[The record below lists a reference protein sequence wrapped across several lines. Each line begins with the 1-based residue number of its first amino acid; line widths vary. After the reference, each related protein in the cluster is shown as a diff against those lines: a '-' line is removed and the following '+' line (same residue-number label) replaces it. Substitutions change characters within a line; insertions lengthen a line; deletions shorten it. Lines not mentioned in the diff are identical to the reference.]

1 MRLIPALLAAS
12 TGALLLTAPAGATT
26 KATTKATT
34 NATAQAV
41 TEPTEEELRA
51 APIAEEAEAEV
62 KLALLRYS
70 NGLTVEFND
79 SQPSGDVGIVQT
91 AYTGRA
97 GLFVRDRGDSFL
109 ETYLKITPVSVAVP
123 QRLVEAHGSEPLP
136 AELQRRTVTKEPVE
150 VDGLAAPAV
159 RTMSGAVNCNKTY
172 YPWYHW
178 RDVGHPGMLPR
189 DSYSS
194 SYGGKYVNA
203 DSWLV
208 HCLPAGHPPQI
219 AARHRFF
226 YFNNVLSK
234 WVEQSDTLVYPG
246 QEQHIEKG
254 IINRYRRIIQD
265 DSWGSDPDCT
275 SCTYTREGRFHD

>member
-12 TGALLLTAPAGATT
+12 AGALLLTAPATATT
-26 KATTKATT
+26 KAM
-34 NATAQAV
+34 
-41 TEPTEEELRA
+41 TEPTAEELRA
-51 APIAEEAEAEV
+51 APIAEEAEVEV

-70 NGLTVEFND
+70 NGLSVEFND

-91 AYTGRA
+91 AYVGRA
-97 GLFVRDRGDSFL
+97 SLFARDRGDSFL

-123 QRLVEAHGSEPLP
+123 QRLVEAHGTEPLP
-136 AELQRRTVTKEPVE
+136 VELQRRTVTKELVE
-150 VDGLAAPAV
+150 VDGLATPAV
-159 RTMSGAVNCNKTY
+159 PTMSGAVNCNKTY

-189 DSYSS
+189 DAYSS
-194 SYGGKYVNA
+194 SYGGRYVKA
-203 DSWLV
+203 DSWLIN
-208 HCLPAGHPPQI
+208 CLSAGNPPQI
-219 AARHRFF
+219 AARHQFF
-226 YFNNVLSK
+226 YFNNFLSK

-254 IINRYRRIIQD
+254 IANRYRRIRQS

-275 SCTYTREGRFHD
+275 HCTYTREGRFHD